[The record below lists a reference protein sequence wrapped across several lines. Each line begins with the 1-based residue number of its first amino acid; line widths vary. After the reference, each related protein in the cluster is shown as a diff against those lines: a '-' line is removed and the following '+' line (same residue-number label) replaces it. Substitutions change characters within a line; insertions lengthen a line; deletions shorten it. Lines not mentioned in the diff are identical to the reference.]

1 MQEKIRNLKRLSLS
15 FLRFATVPF
24 YSFNVIISLLPIGV
38 PSYKNGKLLKYQV
51 FIGGLPTHID
61 DVFEKCPQIKKLFVA
76 ISELPEAERAIAKAG
91 TPMNKY
97 YQAAV
102 LAEKEE

>member
-1 MQEKIRNLKRLSLS
+1 MAINKKNVQSVKSE
-15 FLRFATVPF
+15 RFIYV
-24 YSFNVIISLLPIGV
+24 G

-61 DVFEKCPQIKKLFVA
+61 DVFEKCPQIKKLFIAV
-76 ISELPEAERAIAKAG
+76 SELPEAERAIAKAG

-102 LAEKEE
+102 LAQKQE